1 MAALTKQVT
10 VAFEETMEEFGDN
23 LVISKAFNTYNVGD
37 QLLERGADTIWRPM
51 PYQMPAFN
59 GMDQTANLAASANVT
74 QLSVP
79 ASIGFQKVGLFQLS
93 ANELRD
99 PQQVKK
105 IMKGVM
111 TRLESEINI
120 ACSDLAALSGTAV
133 IKRTVAATG
142 YDDIS
147 LADTL
152 FNEQGIPMNGRLMGL
167 TSRDYNAMAGTLGKP
182 QTSGLQKTATA
193 FEKAYLGP
201 VSGFDTYKLDYG
213 YSLAA
218 ATATGV
224 TMNGAGQRYVPAST
238 ITNANGTQNV
248 DNRYQNIVISVT
260 GGNIKVGDCITIAG
274 VFAVHQITKQST
286 GNLRTFR
293 ITAVPGATTGVGITV
308 QISPPIIA
316 ADSTP
321 TFPETQYKN
330 VTATPAAAA
339 AITFLNT
346 VTTQCNPFWQDDTF
360 EILPTQVM
368 PMVGAGLARASAT
381 SAQGI
386 TVVLTEQA
394 KIADLTTQFRADV
407 RFGVVNKQPQQSGII
422 LFSQT

>member
-1 MAALTKQVT
+1 MANLTKQVT

-59 GMDQTANLAASANVT
+59 GMDQTANLAASAGVT
-74 QLSVP
+74 QLSIP

-133 IKRTVAATG
+133 VKRTVAATG

-147 LADTL
+147 LADAL

-167 TSRDYNAMAGTLGKP
+167 TSKDYNAMAGTIGKP

-224 TMNGAGQRYVPAST
+224 TVNGANQRYVPVST
-238 ITNANGTQNV
+238 VTNANGTQNV
-248 DNRYQNIVISVT
+248 DNRYQNLTVT
-260 GGNIKVGDCITIAG
+260 VGGSTIKVGDCFTIAG

-293 ITAVPGATTGVGITV
+293 VNAIVSGGGGSGVI

-316 ADSTP
+316 ADSSP
-321 TFPETQYKN
+321 TFAETQYQN
-330 VTATPAAAA
+330 VTAAPAAAA

-346 VTTQCNPFWQDDTF
+346 VTTQVNPFWQDDTF